1 MHRRIVRP
9 FGSSIPASRGLS
21 MLLALAVLWV
31 TYQTVREPATWRWLA
46 TQSDDAVAAQVAIE
60 SAETEPPVAVKEVVV
75 PGPNDLDPAAMAEF
89 KSREELI
96 TDRTDLRPREMI
108 AYWQLMAWSRTES
121 FEEFEKRAG
130 KEPAFTQLW
139 DQPALY
145 RAKPVRLKMH
155 VRRVL
160 QYDAPENP
168 LGLKVA
174 YEAWG
179 WTDESKSYP
188 YTVVFADKPAGL
200 PVGSDV
206 EGEVVFVGYFLK
218 NMAYTAFDKRRAAP
232 LMVGRVRMT
241 GSAAR
246 TVNNNGNRWEVWG
259 IVLFAVIIGL
269 VVSVRFFAGTRRP
282 GRTSVL
288 PSEVSGFDL
297 TGSDDVRVLHTSENS
312 PQFASAFPSLTSAN
326 ADHELDSRLP
336 AGFFGNTEPGT
347 PVR

>member
-1 MHRRIVRP
+1 MHRKIVRP

-46 TQSDDAVAAQVAIE
+46 MPNDDSMAAQVAIG
-60 SAETEPPVAVKEVVV
+60 SAEAQVAAEEVVV

-89 KSREELI
+89 QSREELI
-96 TDRTDLRPREMI
+96 TDRTELRPREMI
-108 AYWQLMAWSRTES
+108 AYWQLMAWSRTQS

-139 DQPALY
+139 DQPGLY

-179 WTDESKSYP
+179 WTDESKSFP
-188 YTVVFADKPAGL
+188 YTVVFADKPDAL
-200 PVGSDV
+200 PVGSDI

-241 GSAAR
+241 GSAAA
-246 TVNNNGNRWEVWG
+246 TVNHSGNRWEVWG
-259 IVLFAVIIGL
+259 IILFAVIIGL

-288 PSEVSGFDL
+288 PNEVSGFGF
-297 TGSDDVRVLHTSENS
+297 TASDQVPVVHTSESS
-312 PQFASAFPSLTSAN
+312 PLLISAFPSLTSAN
-326 ADHELDSRLP
+326 SDHELDSRLP
-336 AGFFGNTEPGT
+336 AGFFGDTEPGV